1 MKKSA
6 RKKKD
11 SFFQK
16 PKEAFVEAINMS
28 EKEKKRGIFS
38 NRPLVVGA
46 TVVLILIV
54 GLGAVYVFTYFQK
67 DAVQSS
73 VSTDK
78 QVAEILEKLGKLVV
92 LPTNETPTIATVTD
106 VDKLS
111 GQPFFR
117 NAQNGDKVVI
127 IGSTKEAILYRPSIN
142 KIITMAPIN
151 NTDLG
156 ATPSSPSAQ
165 TQGSAQV
172 TPSQVTPTSAVVAK
186 AKVAVFNST
195 KEVGLARKGADLLS
209 DDAFE
214 IVGTSNAQGEYE
226 ESTIVVINK
235 NAASDAAVKTI
246 IASYKD
252 IKLVVK
258 TLPSGEAAPAGA
270 DVVIILGSDF
280 AEAY

>member
-127 IGSTKEAILYRPSIN
+127 I
-142 KIITMAPIN
+142 
-151 NTDLG
+151 
-156 ATPSSPSAQ
+156 
-165 TQGSAQV
+165 
-172 TPSQVTPTSAVVAK
+172 
-186 AKVAVFNST
+186 
-195 KEVGLARKGADLLS
+195 
-209 DDAFE
+209 E
-214 IVGTSNAQGEYE
+214 IGRAHV
-226 ESTIVVINK
+226 
-235 NAASDAAVKTI
+235 
-246 IASYKD
+246 
-252 IKLVVK
+252 
-258 TLPSGEAAPAGA
+258 
-270 DVVIILGSDF
+270 
-280 AEAY
+280 